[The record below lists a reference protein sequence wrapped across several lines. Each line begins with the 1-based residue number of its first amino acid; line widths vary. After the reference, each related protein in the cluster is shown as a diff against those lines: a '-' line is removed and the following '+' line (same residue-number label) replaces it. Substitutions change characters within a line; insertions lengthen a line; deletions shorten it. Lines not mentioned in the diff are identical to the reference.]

1 MLRLFGG
8 SGWEVSTYVRRYTT
22 DNKTKWNYTFWLP
35 IYAKRIAWFA
45 LRPCVDAWDERVLWI
60 HTDSRCQ
67 HGRYRQ
73 RSNGLVWT
81 LRCGAIVNIRS
92 KLSFQKNGRNFT
104 QAARCAAP
112 FRYCIPTIGKW
123 ICRGAEQ
130 AIAEGDAVT
139 LSEKRRPI
147 GQWQQILS
155 LCQSSINH
163 LRSIRLDGIAPLTAV
178 TALPPQDPNSIIYQ
192 PDGLTGMSSFT
203 EHEINKNNRYTC
215 KISRKHL
222 PLCTNT
228 SPIRRGTRKK
238 RQGADTKR
246 KMACRPLVSNSA
258 SLSYLE
264 MPFDAKASIRR
275 VLTEDDNDQWMDLWQ
290 YRNLSPRLPSSRSI
304 SRACSFS
311 EENIPCYPRLRDYA
325 TWAFGPAF
333 SGLQR
338 NPDTHQSEVLVQW
351 RVLDEAEISWEPARI
366 LFEDVALLLAQWVRS
381 DGKVDGMRS
390 FVFNETPRKRG
401 KWCVLCVSTDN
412 SWRV

>member
-1 MLRLFGG
+1 MAVILEDTKANQDRAFVGQAATNCTMDEVKGG
-8 SGWEVSTYVRRYTT
+8 YIGTYRDTRSCCGSTSAVISHCSCEGTCHRGIEPTQMWYGKAWMTT
-22 DNKTKWNYTFWLP
+22 CTSLSANVKTFWWFRLRGIHVPSTLQWFGLNVTVWCHCEYP
-35 IYAKRIAWFA
+35 IKA
-45 LRPCVDAWDERVLWI
+45 LISKKWSKF
-60 HTDSRCQ
+60 HTSC
-67 HGRYRQ
+67 
-73 RSNGLVWT
+73 S
-81 LRCGAIVNIRS
+81 
-92 KLSFQKNGRNFT
+92 
-104 QAARCAAP
+104 
-112 FRYCIPTIGKW
+112 
-123 ICRGAEQ
+123 
-130 AIAEGDAVT
+130 
-139 LSEKRRPI
+139 
-147 GQWQQILS
+147 ILS

-275 VLTEDDNDQWMDLWQ
+275 
-290 YRNLSPRLPSSRSI
+290 
-304 SRACSFS
+304 
-311 EENIPCYPRLRDYA
+311 ENIPCYPRLRDYA

-381 DGKVDGMRS
+381 DERDLLEGNHRGYQHL
-390 FVFNETPRKRG
+390 TRKRYAQCSPKVG
-401 KWCVLCVSTDN
+401 LPLAVMCDYFHAFNHSIR
-412 SWRV
+412 SSE